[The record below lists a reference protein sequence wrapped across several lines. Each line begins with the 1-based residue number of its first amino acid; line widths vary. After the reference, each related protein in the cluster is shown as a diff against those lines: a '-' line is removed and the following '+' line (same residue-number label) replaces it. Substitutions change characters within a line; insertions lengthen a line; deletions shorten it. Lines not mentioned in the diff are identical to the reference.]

1 MFYKNVLRVINLPF
15 RLFFPFKTY
24 GAENLPEGRVVVAGN
39 HSSNADVIMVLLS
52 MPWDGKVGIIGKKEL
67 FKWKPMGWFIEKMG
81 GFAVDR
87 GANDIGAVKKC
98 LGTLK
103 DEKRLIIFPEGTRV
117 KGEESI
123 EAKNGAALFAIKT
136 KSPVQPVYITKGKK
150 LFRKSKV
157 IFGQPYYI
165 EANARDGEAVTAKA
179 NEMMEIIYGLEGKY

>member
-1 MFYKNVLRVINLPF
+1 MFYKNVLNFINLPF
-15 RLFFPFKTY
+15 RLFFPFKAY
-24 GAENLPEGRVVVAGN
+24 GVENLPEGRVVVAGN
-39 HSSNADVIMVLLS
+39 HSSNADVVMVLLS
-52 MPWDGKVGIIGKKEL
+52 IPRDGKVGIIGKAEL
-67 FKWKPMGWFIEKMG
+67 FKIKPMAWFLEKMG
-81 GFAVDR
+81 AFGVNR
-87 GANDIGAVKKC
+87 GANDVGAVKKC

-123 EAKNGAALFAIKT
+123 EAKNGAALFAMKT

-165 EANARDGEAVTAKA
+165 EGNSRDGELVTQKA